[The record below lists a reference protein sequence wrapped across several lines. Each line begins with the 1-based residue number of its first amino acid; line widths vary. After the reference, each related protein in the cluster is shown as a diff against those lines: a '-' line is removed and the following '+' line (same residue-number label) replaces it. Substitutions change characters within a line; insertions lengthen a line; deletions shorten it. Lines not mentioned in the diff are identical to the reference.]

1 MITES
6 WPFQG
11 VTVSEWGGWQNAAM
25 SRRRVSTL
33 TEVAQRAGVSLTT
46 ASKAINGQNRVSEQ
60 TRARVLKAARELSFR
75 PNPMAR
81 SLISGRSG
89 TVGLI
94 IVDSLSHRFVVPTML
109 GAEAALSEINLSM
122 ITSDARGDEARVG
135 ELAEMMRR
143 RMVDG
148 LIVVGDNNVLTPAI
162 SSQFDAPVVYIY
174 GETGREQDVVHVPDD
189 RNGGALALEHVLG
202 LGRQRIAYLTGP
214 RGTRAVVER
223 VKGVRAGLRRHDRQ
237 LVAPI
242 SYGRWSQRDGRI
254 AAERLLAEHPDVE
267 GIICGSDQ
275 IASGVVDAV
284 LASGRRIPE
293 DVAVT
298 GYDNWVTFAQ
308 ETDPPLTT
316 VDMNLEELGAAA
328 VRDLFGIIDG
338 SPVGGGVRLHPCR
351 LVVRGSTD
359 SSITDR
365 NDSGEG

>member
-1 MITES
+1 
-6 WPFQG
+6 
-11 VTVSEWGGWQNAAM
+11 M
-25 SRRRVSTL
+25 SGMSQRRVSTL
-33 TEVAQRAGVSLTT
+33 TEVAHRAGVSLTT
-46 ASKAINGQNRVSEQ
+46 ASKAINGQARVSEE
-60 TRARVLKAARELSFR
+60 TRAKVLKAARELSFR

-94 IVDSLSHRFVVPTML
+94 IADSLAQRFVVPTML

-122 ITSDARGDEARVG
+122 ITSDARGDEGRLRS
-135 ELAEMMRR
+135 LAEMMRQ

-148 LIVVGDNNVLTPAI
+148 LIVVGDNNTLTPSI
-162 SSQFDAPVVYIY
+162 TSQFDAPLVYIY
-174 GETGREQDVVHVPDD
+174 GETGQQQDVVHVPDD
-189 RNGGALALEHVLG
+189 RNGGSLALEHVLG
-202 LGRQRIAYLTGP
+202 LGRERIAHLTGP

-223 VKGVRAGLRRHDRQ
+223 VKGIRATMRKHDRS
-237 LVAPI
+237 LIAPI

-254 AAERLLAEHPDVE
+254 TAERLLAECPDVDA
-267 GIICGSDQ
+267 IVCGSDQ

-284 LASGRRIPE
+284 VASGRRIPE

-316 VDMNLEELGAAA
+316 VDMNLEALGAAA

-338 SPVGGGVRLHPCR
+338 SPVGGGVRLHRCR

-359 SSITDR
+359 RAAVDPEDWADPLPR
-365 NDSGEG
+365 

>member
-1 MITES
+1 
-6 WPFQG
+6 
-11 VTVSEWGGWQNAAM
+11 M
-25 SRRRVSTL
+25 SARRVSTL
-33 TEVAQRAGVSLTT
+33 TEVAHRAGVSLTT
-46 ASKAINGQNRVSEQ
+46 ASKAINGQSRVSEQ
-60 TRARVLKAARELSFR
+60 TRAKVLKAARELSFR

-94 IVDSLSHRFVVPTML
+94 IVDSMSQRFVVPTML

-122 ITSDARGDEARVG
+122 ITSDARGDRDRLVA
-135 ELAEMMRR
+135 LAEMMRQ

-148 LIVVGDNNVLTPAI
+148 LLVVGDNNRQTPSINAE
-162 SSQFDAPVVYIY
+162 FDAPTVYVY
-174 GETGREQDVVHVPDD
+174 GETGRREDVVHVPDD
-189 RNGGALALEHVLG
+189 RNGGALALEHVVG
-202 LGRQRIAYLTGP
+202 LGRRRIAYLTGP

-223 VKGVRAGLRRHDRQ
+223 AKGVRAGLRRHGLG

-254 AAERLLAEHPDVE
+254 SAERLLTDRPTVDA
-267 GIICGSDQ
+267 ILCGSDQ

-284 LASGRRIPE
+284 LAGGRRVPE
-293 DVAVT
+293 DVVVV

-316 VDMNLEELGAAA
+316 VDMNLEALGAGA
-328 VRDLFGIIDG
+328 VRDLFDIIDG
-338 SPVGGGVRLHPCR
+338 RPVGGGVRLHPCR

-359 SSITDR
+359 PSAA
-365 NDSGEG
+365 DSESLNTPGPPLY